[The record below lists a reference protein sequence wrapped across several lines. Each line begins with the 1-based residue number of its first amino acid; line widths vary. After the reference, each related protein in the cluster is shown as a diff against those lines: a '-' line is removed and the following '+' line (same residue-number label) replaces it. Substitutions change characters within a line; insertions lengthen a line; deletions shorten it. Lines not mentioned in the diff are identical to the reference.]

1 MNQTLTHALLT
12 RTAEVEKRLMV
23 MAQEHDSG
31 QKPTPHLV
39 KSALRDLGETLEE
52 LRVAT
57 EQLQLAADDIAVARR
72 EATVN
77 ADRYRELYEGLPMAC
92 LMTNDEGCVTD
103 ANPFASRLLNVSAPY
118 LTGKPL
124 MLYLPQREAYFDLLE
139 RVKNEGHATARAVL
153 RPRDRKPMDVK
164 LTVAALKHQSRWCW
178 VFGPL
183 DGSTE
188 SRTPVDGALLTDDPG
203 LH

>member
-1 MNQTLTHALLT
+1 M
-12 RTAEVEKRLMV
+12 RTAAVEKRLMV
-23 MAQEHDSG
+23 MAQEHDGG
-31 QKPTPHLV
+31 QKPTPQLM

-72 EATVN
+72 EASLN

-92 LMTNDEGCVTD
+92 LMTNDDGCVTD
-103 ANPFASRLLNVSAPY
+103 ANACASRLLNVSAPY
-118 LTGKPL
+118 LAGKPL

-139 RVKNEGHATARAVL
+139 RVKTDGHANAHVVV
-153 RPRDRKPMDVK
+153 RPRDRKPVDVK
-164 LTVAALKHQSRWCW
+164 LTVAALKQQSRWCW
-178 VFGPL
+178 VFGPV

-188 SRTPVDGALLTDDPG
+188 NRTPVDGALLPKDLDVR
-203 LH
+203 

>member
-12 RTAEVEKRLMV
+12 RTAAVEKRLMV
-23 MAQEHDSG
+23 LAQEHAGD
-31 QKPTPHLV
+31 KPTPQLM
-39 KSALRDLGETLEE
+39 KSTLRELGETLEE

-77 ADRYRELYEGLPMAC
+77 ADRYRELYEGLPVAC

-103 ANPFASRLLNVSAPY
+103 ANTFASKLLNVSGPY

-124 MLYLPQREAYFDLLE
+124 LLYLPQREAYFDLLE
-139 RVKNEGHATARAVL
+139 RVKNDGHASAHAVL
-153 RPRDRKPMDVK
+153 RPRDRKPVNVK
-164 LTVAALKHQSRWCW
+164 LTVAALKQQSRWCW
-178 VFGPL
+178 VFGPV
-183 DGSTE
+183 DATA
-188 SRTPVDGALLTDDPG
+188 SRPPINGTLLPEDPSV
-203 LH
+203 H